1 MLACTP
7 LLLLLLAPGEAAAA
21 TPAAATG
28 AAAGTGTTVAADTT
42 PLSAA
47 VRGATTTTAESGGT
61 STGGA
66 FVRLVVGLFIVL
78 AVIYGVYWL
87 LKTYGKSKKNGGGPA
102 AGSGIDVVA
111 TTAIGPN
118 KTVHLLR
125 VGDELMLVGA
135 ADHGVTPLRTY
146 SADESR
152 LLEQQLEATGS
163 LRMLG
168 DRSTGGG
175 APLTRL
181 MDELRKRTLR

>member
-1 MLACTP
+1 MLACGS
-7 LLLLLLAPGEAAAA
+7 LLLLVLAPGEAAAA
-21 TPAAATG
+21 TPAAVTG
-28 AAAGTGTTVAADTT
+28 PGTTVAADTT

-47 VRGATTTTAESGGT
+47 VRGATTTTAKSGGS

-87 LKTYGKSKKNGGGPA
+87 LKTYGKSKKNGGGPD
-102 AGSGIDVVA
+102 AGAGIDVVA

-118 KTVHLLR
+118 KSVHLLR
-125 VGDELMLVGA
+125 VGDELLLVGSA
-135 ADHGVTPLRTY
+135 EHGLTPLRTY

-152 LLEQQLEATGS
+152 LLEQQLEAAGS
-163 LRMLG
+163 LRVLG
-168 DRSTGGG
+168 DSRSGGT
-175 APLTRL
+175 PLTRL